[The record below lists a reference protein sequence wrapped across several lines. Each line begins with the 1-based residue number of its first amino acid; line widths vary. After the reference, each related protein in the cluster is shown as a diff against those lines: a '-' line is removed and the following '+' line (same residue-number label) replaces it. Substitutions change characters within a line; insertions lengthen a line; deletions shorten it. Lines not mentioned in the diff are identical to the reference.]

1 MLRFIVTS
9 LVALSFVALVAVT
22 LSAEQGFGRSGG
34 RGGGMSQGQP
44 KYDPSQEEIL
54 SGEVAAVKDIE
65 TRSGKTTGAGLELQT
80 GGQSLTVYLG
90 PHVYVDLQNVKI
102 GPGDNVEI
110 KGVKT
115 LIDKQVIFIAGEVR
129 KGSDVLKLR
138 DDNGTPLWAGS
149 KQHGVW

>member
-22 LSAEQGFGRSGG
+22 LSAGQGFGRIGG
-34 RGGGMSQGQP
+34 RGDGMSRGQP

-54 SGEVAAVKDIE
+54 SGEVTAVKDIE
-65 TRSGKTTGAGLELQT
+65 TGNGKAAGAGLELQT
-80 GGQSLTVYLG
+80 GGQSLIVYLD

-102 GPGDNVEI
+102 DPGDNVEI

-115 LIDKQVIFIAGEVR
+115 LIDRQVIFIAGEVR

-138 DDNGTPLWAGS
+138 DDNGTPLWAGN

>member
-1 MLRFIVTS
+1 MMRFIVTS
-9 LVALSFVALVAVT
+9 LVALSFVALVTVT
-22 LSAEQGFGRSGG
+22 LSAQQGFGRIGG
-34 RGGGMSQGQP
+34 RGGGMNQGQP

-80 GGQSLTVYLG
+80 GGRNLIVYLG
-90 PHVYVDLQNVKI
+90 PHIYVDLQNIKI
-102 GPGDNVEI
+102 GQGDNVEI

-115 LIDKQVIFIAGEVR
+115 LVDGQVIFLAGEVR

-138 DDNGTPLWAGS
+138 DDKGTPLWTGN
-149 KQHGVW
+149 KQHGAW